1 MYHFDHFLGKA
12 MSNYDAFIGNKGH
25 EILSVS
31 TMEDG
36 RTRVDVQVTDRVGAK
51 SDWVFIMV
59 KRTFGKYKSCIQAHR
74 IVKSDYPQ
82 LADI

>member
-12 MSNYDAFIGNKGH
+12 MSNYDAFTGNKGH
-25 EILSVS
+25 EILSMS
-31 TMEDG
+31 TMEDS

-51 SDWVFIMV
+51 SDLVFIMV
-59 KRTFGKYKSCIQAHR
+59 KRTFGKYKGCIQAHR

>member
-1 MYHFDHFLGKA
+1 MLSSATRDMKFLRV
-12 MSNYDAFIGNKGH
+12 N
-25 EILSVS
+25 
-31 TMEDG
+31 DG
-36 RTRVDVQVTDRVGAK
+36 RRSDGVDVQVTDRVGAK

-59 KRTFGKYKSCIQAHR
+59 KRTFEKYKGCIQAHR